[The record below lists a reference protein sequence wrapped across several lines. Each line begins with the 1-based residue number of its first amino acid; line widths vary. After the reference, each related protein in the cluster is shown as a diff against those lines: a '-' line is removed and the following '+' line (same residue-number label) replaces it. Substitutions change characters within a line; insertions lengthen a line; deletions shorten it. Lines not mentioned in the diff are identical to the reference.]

1 MRLRRD
7 RIIDRDTLRCIHDTL
22 EWNLC
27 KEKVIVDLVE
37 WEKLLI
43 KFEFA
48 EMSAEFEFA
57 EMSAEFEFAEMSAE
71 FKFAEMSAEF
81 EWGKVLVGVELG
93 KDSMDNRLMTGSD
106 RKRALR

>member
-43 KFEFA
+43 KFEFT
-48 EMSAEFEFA
+48 EMSVEFEFA
-57 EMSAEFEFAEMSAE
+57 EMSAEFE
-71 FKFAEMSAEF
+71 FAEMSAEF